1 MNAMCGVCGK
11 AVEFQ
16 PERKGLLEKCTK
28 CGEVFRLDPVEKP
41 ELPPPPIP
49 NVPNSMQSPPVAQF
63 FSIALLV
70 GSVVA
75 GLVSFAVNPFLAV
88 FLVLVPGVFLIII
101 MAQLSEVLA
110 LMRRAEVRDIER
122 DKRFIH

>member
-1 MNAMCGVCGK
+1 MNAMCGGCGK
-11 AVEFQ
+11 AVEFAA
-16 PERKGLLEKCTK
+16 ERKGLLEKCTN
-28 CGEVFRLDPVEKP
+28 CGEVFRLDPVKEP
-41 ELPPPPIP
+41 EQPPPPIP
-49 NVPNSMQSPPVAQF
+49 NTPKSMESSPIAQL

-75 GLVSFAVNPFLAV
+75 GLVSMAVNPFLLV

-101 MAQLSEVLA
+101 MTQLSEMLA

-122 DKRFIH
+122 DKRFIQ